1 MSGKRI
7 KVSCPCCHSELTV
20 DPETGLVINHNR
32 QKSTASFDEALKR
45 ERDRRGKAD
54 DLFAQAF
61 ENERKRTSDLEKKF
75 REAFDSQDE
84 LDDPVRPFDLD

>member
-1 MSGKRI
+1 MSEKRI

-20 DPETGLVINHNR
+20 DRETGLVIKHSR
-32 QKSTASFDEALKR
+32 QRSAASFDEALER
-45 ERDRRGKAD
+45 EQQRRGKAD
-54 DLFAQAF
+54 ELFAKAF

-84 LDDPVRPFDLD
+84 LEDPVRPFDLD